1 MHNYYKRNSEIVS
14 YKLVTDPLEAIYWS
28 TYRLKKSDVVLETKF
43 DRSTTAEIKQEIFD
57 DIISREPNPTKKST
71 PSPDEIPKGRKASK
85 PQHVK
90 ARKTKQKARG

>member
-57 DIISREPNPTKKST
+57 DIISREPNPSKKSATSNDEVSQRRKT
-71 PSPDEIPKGRKASK
+71 PK
-85 PQHVK
+85 PQYVETG
-90 ARKTKQKARG
+90 KTKQKARG